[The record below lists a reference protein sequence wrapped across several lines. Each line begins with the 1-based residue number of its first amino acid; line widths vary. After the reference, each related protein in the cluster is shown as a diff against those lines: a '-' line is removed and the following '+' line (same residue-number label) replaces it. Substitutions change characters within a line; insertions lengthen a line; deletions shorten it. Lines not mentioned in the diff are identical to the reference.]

1 MTLELENSE
10 ELKEKNNSSHS
21 KNKFQKKEHKWKEL
35 LYNLFYEIKSE
46 IINSKIEIEED
57 EYQENINSI
66 TIPQLVNYIHDS
78 IQILLKK
85 KIEDSKEEQKE
96 LDKKLYLNNDNI
108 NNKNKIENESYLEY
122 ENIIRNL
129 ESKQRILTKN
139 YFQQKLQ
146 IDAMENK
153 LEEYMEMEDEF
164 EEMKAKYK
172 YEDGRFLNNDRKDNE
187 ILIIRSEN
195 SNLKLEINKFEEK
208 VKLLEEEIISKNK
221 KIDEINQELQK
232 LKNQYNEKKIEQNN
246 APSININISNVHS
259 NSNIN
264 NNNNEI
270 NNNNDIIS
278 NETEL
283 GSNTAACNACNC
295 NSNIKKNN
303 FNNFNRNSTNFITNS
318 KFFYNYVNE
327 QISINNNKKNTF
339 SSKKKKEKTEKINHK
354 NYYRNKTSKDK
365 KLLSQKIKTK
375 LLNNKNNICDLL
387 STTRNESLDRAKQDL
402 LNKYLIGIKAN
413 KNIMNLNNSCV
424 KVNSLTGKIY
434 YKKNGS
440 SNNIMNN
447 IQIQSNKKNNNSNNN
462 GFNSLRSNSNS
473 YKTKPPSASQSHNN
487 VISYRSVS

>member
-1 MTLELENSE
+1 MTLELDNSQE
-10 ELKEKNNSSHS
+10 YNHNNSSKS
-21 KNKFQKKEHKWKEL
+21 KSKYQKKEHKWKEL

-46 IINSKIEIEED
+46 ILNTKLEIEED
-57 EYQENINSI
+57 EYQENINST

-96 LDKKLYLNNDNI
+96 IDKKYYLDKNLKSPENQ
-108 NNKNKIENESYLEY
+108 NKINIEETNFVEY
-122 ENIIRNL
+122 ESIIKNL

-139 YFQQKLQ
+139 VFQQKLQ

-153 LEEYMEMEDEF
+153 IEEYMEMEDEF
-164 EEMKAKYK
+164 EEMKTKLK

-187 ILIIRSEN
+187 ILIIRGEN
-195 SNLKLEINKFEEK
+195 SILKNEINKLEEK
-208 VKLLEEEIISKNK
+208 VKSLEEEVNKKELKIEEINKELENLKNK
-221 KIDEINQELQK
+221 FDEKQ
-232 LKNQYNEKKIEQNN
+232 NEANT

-270 NNNNDIIS
+270 NNMNN
-278 NETEL
+278 NETEGGNL
-283 GSNTAACNACNC
+283 
-295 NSNIKKNN
+295 IKKNIYN
-303 FNNFNRNSTNFITNS
+303 PNRNSSNFITNS

-327 QISINNNKKNTF
+327 QISINNKKNTF
-339 SSKKKKEKTEKINHK
+339 SSKKKKEKTEKMNHK

-402 LNKYLIGIKAN
+402 LNKYLIGIKGN
-413 KNIMNLNNSCV
+413 KNIMNLNNSCM

-434 YKKNGS
+434 YKKNG
-440 SNNIMNN
+440 NNNNMNN
-447 IQIQSNKKNNNSNNN
+447 IQIQSSKKNSNEFNSNR
-462 GFNSLRSNSNS
+462 SKSNSN
-473 YKTKPPSASQSHNN
+473 KIKPPSASQSHNN